1 MRELGFRGFRVR
13 HHEMVARIELPEA
26 DFVRAME
33 MREEIVAAM
42 REAGYAY
49 AALDLAG
56 FRSGSQNLML
66 RPKVVAASTA
76 EG

>member
-1 MRELGFRGFRVR
+1 MTKRWYVVHAYSGFEKKV
-13 HHEMVARIELPEA
+13 
-26 DFVRAME
+26 
-33 MREEIVAAM
+33 REEIVAAM